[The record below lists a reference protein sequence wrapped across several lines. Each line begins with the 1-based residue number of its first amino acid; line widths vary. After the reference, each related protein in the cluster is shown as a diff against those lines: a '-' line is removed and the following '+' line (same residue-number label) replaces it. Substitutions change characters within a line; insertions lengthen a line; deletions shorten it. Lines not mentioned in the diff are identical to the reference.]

1 MEIKGDSIVKKLA
14 IATALTGILFLS
26 ACSGASTEEQLN
38 EILETTF
45 EEEAEYREVQS
56 ELQSR
61 EQNEQEIFESIMA
74 LTKEQQSEVEEK
86 SQEAIA
92 SADERLELLGT
103 ERESMQN
110 AAEEFK
116 GIDQLIEETEEENVK
131 SDLEALREQMD
142 ERFAKHSE
150 FTDAYEALIER
161 QKELYGM
168 VAEEDMD
175 LATLQDKTDE
185 VNDQND
191 LVQEAVTA
199 FNEQTE
205 QFNELKN
212 ETIEKMNAENDWA
225 AARAAFFC
233 AIKARI
239 ESAVL

>member
-1 MEIKGDSIVKKLA
+1 MEIKGDFIVKKIAIGAVLA
-14 IATALTGILFLS
+14 CTFFLS
-26 ACSGASTEEQLN
+26 ACSGTSTEEQLN

-45 EEEAEYREVQS
+45 EQEAEYRDVQS

-92 SADERLELLGT
+92 SADERLGLLET

-110 AAEEFK
+110 ASEEFAA
-116 GIDQLIEETEEENVK
+116 IDELIEETDEEAVK
-131 SDLEALREQMD
+131 SDLQALNERMN
-142 ERFAKHSE
+142 ERFAKHGE
-150 FTDAYEALIER
+150 FTDAYQGLIEH
-161 QKELYGM
+161 QKELYAM

-185 VNDQND
+185 VNEQNE

-212 ETIEKMNAENDWA
+212 ETVEKMNADND
-225 AARAAFFC
+225 
-233 AIKARI
+233 
-239 ESAVL
+239 

>member
-1 MEIKGDSIVKKLA
+1 MEIKGDFIVKKLA
-14 IATALTGILFLS
+14 IATVLTGTLFLS

-45 EEEAEYREVQS
+45 EEESEYREVQS

-74 LTKEQQSEVEEK
+74 LTKEQQAEVEEK
-86 SQEAIA
+86 SQEAIT
-92 SADERLELLGT
+92 SADERLELLET
-103 ERESMQN
+103 ERESMQS

-116 GIDQLIEETEEENVK
+116 GIDQLIEETDDETVK
-131 SDLEALREQMD
+131 SDLEALREQMA
-142 ERFAKHSE
+142 ERFTKHGE
-150 FTDAYEALIER
+150 FTDTYEALIER
-161 QKELYGM
+161 QKELYTM

-175 LATLQDKTDE
+175 LATLQDKTNE
-185 VNDQND
+185 VNEQND

-212 ETIEKMNAENDWA
+212 ETIEKMNAEND
-225 AARAAFFC
+225 
-233 AIKARI
+233 
-239 ESAVL
+239 

>member
-1 MEIKGDSIVKKLA
+1 MEIKGDFIVKKLA
-14 IATALTGILFLS
+14 IATVLTGTLFLS

-45 EEEAEYREVQS
+45 EEESEYREVQS

-74 LTKEQQSEVEEK
+74 LTKEQQAEVEEK
-86 SQEAIA
+86 SQEAIT
-92 SADERLELLGT
+92 SADERLELLET
-103 ERESMQN
+103 ERESMQS

-116 GIDQLIEETEEENVK
+116 GIDQLIEETDDETVK
-131 SDLEALREQMD
+131 SDLEALREQMA
-142 ERFAKHSE
+142 ERFTKHGE
-150 FTDAYEALIER
+150 FTDTYEALIER
-161 QKELYGM
+161 QKELYAM

-175 LATLQDKTDE
+175 LATLQDKTNE
-185 VNDQND
+185 VNEQND

-212 ETIEKMNAENDWA
+212 ETIEKMNAEND
-225 AARAAFFC
+225 
-233 AIKARI
+233 
-239 ESAVL
+239 

>member
-1 MEIKGDSIVKKLA
+1 MKKLA
-14 IATALTGILFLS
+14 IATVLTGTLFLS

-45 EEEAEYREVQS
+45 EEESEYREVQS

-74 LTKEQQSEVEEK
+74 LTKEQQAEVEEK
-86 SQEAIA
+86 SQEAIT
-92 SADERLELLGT
+92 SADERLELLET
-103 ERESMQN
+103 ERESMQS

-116 GIDQLIEETEEENVK
+116 GIDQLIEETDDETVK
-131 SDLEALREQMD
+131 SDLEALREQMA
-142 ERFAKHSE
+142 ERFTKHGE
-150 FTDAYEALIER
+150 FTDTYEALIER
-161 QKELYGM
+161 QKELYAM

-175 LATLQDKTDE
+175 LATLQDKTNE
-185 VNDQND
+185 VNEQND

-212 ETIEKMNAENDWA
+212 ETIEKMNAEND
-225 AARAAFFC
+225 
-233 AIKARI
+233 
-239 ESAVL
+239 

>member
-1 MEIKGDSIVKKLA
+1 MKKLA

-212 ETIEKMNAENDWA
+212 ETIEKMNAEND
-225 AARAAFFC
+225 
-233 AIKARI
+233 
-239 ESAVL
+239 

>member
-1 MEIKGDSIVKKLA
+1 MKKLA

-199 FNEQTE
+199 FNKQTE

-212 ETIEKMNAENDWA
+212 ETIEKMNAEND
-225 AARAAFFC
+225 
-233 AIKARI
+233 
-239 ESAVL
+239 

>member
-1 MEIKGDSIVKKLA
+1 MEIKGDFIVKKLT
-14 IATALTGILFLS
+14 IATVLTGTLFLS

-45 EEEAEYREVQS
+45 EEEAEYRDVQS

-74 LTKEQQSEVEEK
+74 LTKEQQAEVEEK
-86 SQEAIA
+86 SQEAIT
-92 SADERLELLGT
+92 SADERLELLET
-103 ERESMQN
+103 ERESMKN

-116 GIDQLIEETEEENVK
+116 EIDQLIEQTEDETVQ
-131 SDLEALREQMD
+131 SDLEALRDQMNQ
-142 ERFAKHSE
+142 RFVKHAE
-150 FTDAYEALIER
+150 FTDAYETLIER
-161 QKELYGM
+161 QKELYAM

-175 LATLQDKTDE
+175 LATLQDKTNE
-185 VNDQND
+185 VNEQNE

-212 ETIEKMNAENDWA
+212 ETTEKMNAEND
-225 AARAAFFC
+225 
-233 AIKARI
+233 
-239 ESAVL
+239 

>member
-1 MEIKGDSIVKKLA
+1 MKKLA
-14 IATALTGILFLS
+14 IAMVLTGTVFLS
-26 ACSGASTEEQLN
+26 ACSGASTEEQLD

-45 EEEAEYREVQS
+45 EKEAEYRNVQS

-61 EQNEQEIFESIMA
+61 EQDEQEIFESIMA
-74 LTKEQQSEVEEK
+74 LTKEQQAEVEEK

-92 SADERLELLGT
+92 SADERLELLVT

-116 GIDQLIEETEEENVK
+116 QIDQLIEETEDGAVQA
-131 SDLEALREQMD
+131 DLEALRDQMD
-142 ERFAKHSE
+142 ERFMKHGE

-161 QKELYGM
+161 QKELYAM

-175 LATLQDKTDE
+175 LATLQEKTNE
-185 VNDQND
+185 VNEQNE

-212 ETIEKMNAENDWA
+212 ETIEKMNADND
-225 AARAAFFC
+225 
-233 AIKARI
+233 
-239 ESAVL
+239 

>member
-1 MEIKGDSIVKKLA
+1 MEIKGDFIVKKIA
-14 IATALTGILFLS
+14 IATVLTGTLFLS

-45 EEEAEYREVQS
+45 EEEAEYRDVQS

-74 LTKEQQSEVEEK
+74 LTKEQQAEVEEK

-92 SADERLELLGT
+92 SADERLELLET
-103 ERESMQN
+103 ERESMQS
-110 AAEEFK
+110 AADEFD
-116 GIDQLIEETEEENVK
+116 GIDELIEETEEEAVK
-131 SDLEALREQMD
+131 ADLQALKEQMN
-142 ERFAKHSE
+142 ERFAKHGE
-150 FTDAYEALIER
+150 FTDAYQALIEQ
-161 QKELYGM
+161 QKQLYAM

-175 LATLQDKTDE
+175 LATLQDKTNE
-185 VNDQND
+185 VNEQNE

-212 ETIEKMNAENDWA
+212 ETIEKMNAEND
-225 AARAAFFC
+225 
-233 AIKARI
+233 
-239 ESAVL
+239 

>member
-212 ETIEKMNAENDWA
+212 ETIEKMNAEND
-225 AARAAFFC
+225 
-233 AIKARI
+233 
-239 ESAVL
+239 

>member
-1 MEIKGDSIVKKLA
+1 MEIKGDFIVKKIAIGAVLA
-14 IATALTGILFLS
+14 GSLFLS

-38 EILETTF
+38 EILEATF
-45 EEEAEYREVQS
+45 DAEAGYREVQG

-74 LTKEQQSEVEEK
+74 LTKEQQPEVEEK

-92 SADERLELLGT
+92 SADERLDLLET

-110 AAEEFK
+110 AAEEFAA
-116 GIDQLIEETEEENVK
+116 IDELIEETEEQAVK
-131 SDLEALREQMD
+131 SDLQALDERME
-142 ERFAKHSE
+142 ERFAKHGE
-150 FTDAYEALIER
+150 FTDAYQGLIEH
-161 QKELYGM
+161 QKELYAM

-185 VNDQND
+185 VNEQNE
-191 LVQEAVTA
+191 LVQESVTA

-212 ETIEKMNAENDWA
+212 ETTEKMNADND
-225 AARAAFFC
+225 
-233 AIKARI
+233 
-239 ESAVL
+239 